1 MNRQRLA
8 QLRIAP
14 LHLQQG
20 LFACLAL
27 LVTLIAGQQFQRW
40 QDRQA
45 PIPQVPAH
53 QHPIQTHFRPVSSS
67 FADTA
72 PLQLMTVDQAQ
83 PVLESPRQERWV
95 F

>member
-20 LFACLAL
+20 LFAVLAL

-40 QDRQA
+40 QDSQA
-45 PIPQVPAH
+45 PAPRVPVH
-53 QHPIQTHFRPVSSS
+53 HFTQTHFSSVSSQLN
-67 FADTA
+67 DRA
-72 PLQLMTVDQAQ
+72 PMHLMAVDQAQ
-83 PVLESPRQERWV
+83 PLEDAPRQERWV